1 MIRDLK
7 TLQVQRFG
15 AVTRASLA
23 AMLIVAATSTNAQQW
38 PTRPI
43 RVISPYPAGSASD
56 TVSRVV
62 LDEVSRLIGQPIV
75 IEMRPGAGGSIGFS
89 AVARSDPDGY
99 TLATSSSSMA
109 TERVLHRNLPYDPV
123 RDFVPVV
130 LIGTSPNVLMVS
142 KQSGFTTVAD
152 LVAAAKAKPGT
163 LTFAS
168 AGIGS
173 SSHMAAERFRLAA
186 KIDVRHVPFR
196 EGGLT
201 EVMAGRIDFYFIPLA
216 AAASALG
223 NDKLTVLAV
232 SSPNRVAI
240 LPNVPSIVEAG
251 YPDAV
256 FRFWNGI
263 SAPAKTPRDVVQKLH
278 DVTDKALGTPALQEK
293 LAKLGV
299 EPKQISVEEFGQFF
313 RDDVAATAQLAKE
326 ANIQPLD

>member
-1 MIRDLK
+1 MSKLVK
-7 TLQVQRFG
+7 TPRMLAFRTIG
-15 AVTRASLA
+15 RAAVPFVLIIALA
-23 AMLIVAATSTNAQQW
+23 PAHAQQW
-38 PTRPI
+38 PNRAI
-43 RVISPYPAGSASD
+43 RVVSPYPAGSASD

-62 LDEVSRLIGQPIV
+62 LDEVSRLLGQPII
-75 IEMRPGAGGSIGFS
+75 IEMRPGAGGSIGFNS
-89 AVARSDPDGY
+89 VARSEPDGY
-99 TLATSSSSMA
+99 TLVTSSSSMA
-109 TERVLHRNLPYDPV
+109 TEQVLHKHLPYDPV
-123 RDFVPVV
+123 RDFVPVA

-142 KQSGFTTVAD
+142 KQSGFNTVAD
-152 LVAAAKAKPGT
+152 LVGAAKARPGT

-173 SSHMAAERFRLAA
+173 SSHMAAERFCLAA

-232 SSPNRVAI
+232 SSPNRVAL
-240 LPNVPSIVEAG
+240 LPNVPSIAEAG

-256 FRFWNGI
+256 FRFWNGV
-263 SAPAKTPRDVVQKLH
+263 SAPAKTPREIVQKLH
-278 DVTDKALGTPALQEK
+278 DATNQALKVPALQAR

-299 EPKQISVEEFGQFF
+299 EPKQMTVEEFNQFF
-313 RDDVAATAQLAKE
+313 LDDLASAIQLAKE
-326 ANIQPLD
+326 ANIKPLD

>member
-1 MIRDLK
+1 MATVLK
-7 TLQVQRFG
+7 KLQAFAICAILSCAVVPALLFSG
-15 AVTRASLA
+15 A
-23 AMLIVAATSTNAQQW
+23 NAQHW
-38 PTRPI
+38 PSGAL
-43 RVISPYPAGSASD
+43 RVVSPYPAGSASD

-62 LDEVSRLIGQPIV
+62 LEEVSRMLGQPVV
-75 IEMRPGAGGSIGFS
+75 IEMRPGAGGSIGFAS
-89 AVARSDPDGY
+89 VARSDPDGY

-109 TERVLHRNLPYDPV
+109 TERVLHKNLPYDPL

-142 KQSGFTTVAD
+142 RQSGFSTVAD
-152 LVAAAKAKPGT
+152 LVAAAKSRPGT

-223 NDKLTVLAV
+223 NDKLVVLAV
-232 SSPNRVAI
+232 SSPERVPL
-240 LPNVPSIVEAG
+240 LPNVPSVVEAG
-251 YPDAV
+251 YPGAV
-256 FRFWNGI
+256 FRFWNGL
-263 SAPAKTPRDVVQKLH
+263 SAPANTPNDIVQKLH
-278 DVTDKALGTPALQEK
+278 DVTEKALDSPALQEK

-299 EPKQISVEEFGQFF
+299 EPKQMSVEEFGQFF
-313 RDDVAATAQLAKE
+313 RDDLSAAIQLAKD
-326 ANIQPLD
+326 AGIQPID

>member
-1 MIRDLK
+1 MM
-7 TLQVQRFG
+7 
-15 AVTRASLA
+15 AVKKPRGGPLFALSRAVLPA
-23 AMLIVAATSTNAQQW
+23 ILLVVAAPPAHTQQW
-38 PTRPI
+38 PTRAI

-62 LDEVSRLIGQPIV
+62 LDEVSRLLGQPVV
-75 IEMRPGAGGSIGFS
+75 IEMRPGAGGSIGFAS
-89 AVARSDPDGY
+89 VARSDPDGY
-99 TLATSSSSMA
+99 TLVTSSSSMA
-109 TERVLHRNLPYDPV
+109 TERVLHKTLPYDPI

-142 KQSGFTTVAD
+142 KQSGFNSVAD
-152 LVAAAKAKPGT
+152 LVAIAKAKPGT

-223 NDKLTVLAV
+223 NDKLIALAV
-232 SSPNRVAI
+232 SSRNRAPI

-251 YPDAV
+251 YPGAV
-256 FRFWNGI
+256 FRFWNGL
-263 SAPAKTPRDVVQKLH
+263 SAPAKTPRDIVQKLH
-278 DVTDKALGTPALQEK
+278 EVTQKALNVPALQEK

-299 EPKQISVEEFGQFF
+299 EPKQISVEEFDQFF
-313 RDDVAATAQLAKE
+313 RDDLAAAMQLAKE

>member
-7 TLQVQRFG
+7 TLRVQRFG
-15 AVTRASLA
+15 AVTRAALA
-23 AMLIVAATSTNAQQW
+23 AMLIVAATSANAQQW

-152 LVAAAKAKPGT
+152 LVAAAKAQPGT

-278 DVTDKALGTPALQEK
+278 DVTDKALGTSALQEK